1 MRGELNMIKKLQ
13 KDVQVNREKESTGRR
28 TSNLSRDKGHLFKFV
43 SEKRDETGSVRKR
56 IVTLMDVATGKLLTR
71 VGEASFKGGD
81 IDVIKL
87 VSLEGHEDVILARAN
102 MRKGKKL
109 VVVNTGKV
117 TPLMG
122 YPIYALEGV

>member
-1 MRGELNMIKKLQ
+1 MVKNLP
-13 KDVQVNREKESTGRR
+13 KDVQVDDKKESTGRR

-43 SEKRDETGSVRKR
+43 SEKRDPTGAVRKR

-81 IDVIKL
+81 IDFIKL
-87 VSLEGHEDVILARAN
+87 ISLEGHEDVILERAN
-102 MRKGKKL
+102 MRKGRKL